1 MVIIKRYPNR
11 KLYDTNE
18 KQYITL
24 DGIADLIREGKEVQ
38 VLDHTTGEDLTA
50 VTLSQ
55 IIFEQEKKQSGFVPR
70 SVLTGMIKAGGDT
83 LTTLRRALASPLE
96 MLTQVDEEIVR
107 RMEDLVERGEI
118 AEEEG
123 QRLLEKLLAQSA
135 QFVSKTRRVSEEEIQ
150 HFLAERGVPTQDDI
164 DRINRKLDD
173 LSVVL
178 DEALAQVEETQADNG
193 VGVENAGNGADADAN
208 S

>member
-55 IIFEQEKKQSGFVPR
+55 IIFEQEKKQSGFLPR

-83 LTTLRRALASPLE
+83 LTTLRRALVSPLE
-96 MLTQVDEEIVR
+96 MLSQVDEEIVR
-107 RMEDLVERGEI
+107 RVNELIERGEI

-123 QRLLEKLLAQSA
+123 RHLLEKLLSQST
-135 QFVSKTRRVSEEEIQ
+135 QFVSKTRQVTEEEIQ
-150 HFLAERGVPTQDDI
+150 RFLAERGVPTQDDLS
-164 DRINRKLDD
+164 RINRELDN
-173 LSVVL
+173 LSAAL
-178 DEALAQVEETQADNG
+178 DEALAQTEETKNG
-193 VGVENAGNGADADAN
+193 DGAAKEETPGEVVTDDG

>member
-11 KLYDTNE
+11 KLYDTNA

-123 QRLLEKLLAQSA
+123 QRVLEKLLSQSA
-135 QFVSKTRRVSEEEIQ
+135 QFVSKTRRVTEEEIQ

-173 LSVVL
+173 LSMVL

-193 VGVENAGNGADADAN
+193 VGAENAGNGADAGVA

>member
-107 RMEDLVERGEI
+107 RMEELVERGEI

-135 QFVSKTRRVSEEEIQ
+135 QFVSKTRRVTEEEIQ

-173 LSVVL
+173 LSLVL
-178 DEALAQVEETQADNG
+178 DEALAQAEETQADNG
-193 VGVENAGNGADADAN
+193 VAAESAGNGADAGVN